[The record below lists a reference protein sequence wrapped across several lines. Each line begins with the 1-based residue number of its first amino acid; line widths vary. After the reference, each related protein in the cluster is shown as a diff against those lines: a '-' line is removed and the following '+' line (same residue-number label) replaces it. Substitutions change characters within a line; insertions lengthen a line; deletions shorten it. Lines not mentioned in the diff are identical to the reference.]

1 MIQPLGRVAEFVG
14 RLSKTTVLL
23 LGVVLAIGLG
33 IIDNATGFEISFALF
48 YLLPVLFVAWFAGI
62 AWGITVSV
70 ASAVTWQVA
79 NILAGEAF
87 TSPLIPYWNSA
98 TRLSFFLVVT
108 ILVTKLKDAL
118 ERERAL
124 SRTDFL
130 TGALN
135 SRAFLE
141 TLDLELVRVQ
151 RRPRALSLA
160 YVDVDN
166 FKTVNDQQG
175 HARGDELLRV
185 VADSV
190 SHALRRLDSLARLG
204 GDEFAVL
211 LPETDRA
218 GAEAV
223 FAKLGEALGR
233 AMELHGWPVTFS
245 IGVVTCMEAPKT
257 ADALIT
263 AADNV
268 MYRVKHGGKHGIRY
282 ASLAP
287 GGTIEDPNRVTGDDE
302 NSET

>member
-1 MIQPLGRVAEFVG
+1 MIESLGRVAEFVG

-23 LGVVLAIGLG
+23 LGIALAIGLG
-33 IIDNATGFEISFALF
+33 VIDNATGFEISFALF
-48 YLLPVLFVAWFAGI
+48 YLLPVFLVAWFAGR
-62 AWGITVSV
+62 AWGIAVSFV
-70 ASAVTWQVA
+70 SAVTWQVA

-87 TSPLIPYWNSA
+87 TSPFIPYWNSA

-108 ILVTKLKDAL
+108 ILLTKLKTAL

-130 TGALN
+130 TRALN

-141 TLDLELVRVQ
+141 TLDLELSRMR
-151 RRPRALSLA
+151 RRPRPLSLA

-175 HARGDELLRV
+175 HARGDELLC
-185 VADSV
+185 VAADIV
-190 SHALRRLDSLARLG
+190 SRSLRRLDSLARLG
-204 GDEFAVL
+204 GDEFAIL

-218 GAEAV
+218 GAEVV
-223 FAKLGEALGR
+223 FAKLGEALDR

-245 IGVVTCMEAPKT
+245 IGVVTCVDAPET
-257 ADALIT
+257 PVALIT

-268 MYRVKHGGKHGIRY
+268 MYRVKHGGKQGIRY
-282 ASLAP
+282 ASLAQS
-287 GGTIEDPNRVTGDDE
+287 GTSEDPGHVARTRTSGA
-302 NSET
+302 